1 VADIRAPHIGGGLV
15 VLALAVWYLWS
26 HEGKTHTVTVPE
38 ETANTLGYYPYAW
51 WAGHSRGEAYVH
63 HYPDR
68 VGPNVLPADPPDLG
82 RHPVRHGLGGR
93 PWLR

>member
-15 VLALAVWYLWS
+15 VLALAVWYLWT

-68 VGPNVLPADPPDLG
+68 VGPNVLPLILQTSDGTLSVTGSEAG
-82 RHPVRHGLGGR
+82 RG
-93 PWLR
+93 